1 MKEAYRCATSTARQT
16 RAVGAMLAGQ
26 LRPGDVLLLTGGLG
40 AGKSEL
46 CRGIA
51 RGLGI
56 QGPVPSPSFTILNRY
71 EEGHVPYNHFDWYRV
86 SGEEELRESG
96 LDEMLDRHSISAI
109 EWHERAPGLLPADCL
124 EISLTPLDGDERQI
138 SFQPR
143 GAFRALDW
151 AALTPPPKEDT

>member
-1 MKEAYRCATSTARQT
+1 MRSLITHSAQETRQ
-16 RAVGAMLAGQ
+16 AGMLLAAQ
-26 LRPGDVLLLTGGLG
+26 LRPGDVLLMTGDLG

-56 QGPVPSPSFTILNRY
+56 GGPVPSPSFTILNRY
-71 EEGHVPYNHFDWYRV
+71 EEGRLPFNHFDWYRV
-86 SGEEELRESG
+86 SGEDELLESG
-96 LDEMLDRHSISAI
+96 LDEILDEHSVSAI

-124 EISLTPLDGDERQI
+124 DIRLKPLDGEQREI
-138 SFQPR
+138 VFVPH

-151 AALTPPPKEDT
+151 AAIGCAAGEEP